1 MSMTNAPI
9 TDWVGPEGSAAT
21 ADQSISRA
29 AMMTKR
35 IVTAPVSQV
44 STDCIR
50 MMMWYP
56 ATDASTM
63 IATTTTAAT
72 TFVPVPPPQPSCSN
86 TVAVASTAMIARK
99 VSQPIDTSHEM
110 TPGTFCPVTP
120 KAARDRIIVGA
131 EPRLPAIAT
140 MPHST
145 NEVTMP
151 STVTRVAC
159 QNEMP
164 NPSTNAA

>member
-63 IATTTTAAT
+63 IAATTTA
-72 TFVPVPPPQPSCSN
+72 SES
-86 TVAVASTAMIARK
+86 ST
-99 VSQPIDTSHEM
+99 
-110 TPGTFCPVTP
+110 
-120 KAARDRIIVGA
+120 
-131 EPRLPAIAT
+131 
-140 MPHST
+140 
-145 NEVTMP
+145 
-151 STVTRVAC
+151 TVTSTRV
-159 QNEMP
+159 
-164 NPSTNAA
+164 SAAVFCTPT